1 MEAEQLLE
9 HFDRVAEAPGS
20 IAALRRFILDLAV
33 RGKLVDQDPNDEPAS
48 ELLKRIQSE
57 KEQLVRIGK
66 IKKDKSLF
74 PVTDEEISAL
84 FYTNHCT
91 YERLGNIAILQKG
104 LTGIKQAQPG
114 SFPLVVTAE
123 ERSSCDHFDFE
134 GSAAIIPMVS
144 STGHGNASMKRLH
157 YQEGKFALGNIL
169 CAVFPIIPQ
178 LISAR
183 FIYEYLTAFKEDLLV
198 AQMIGT
204 ANVSLTI
211 NKISNI
217 PIPIVSPANQERA
230 YELMGLCDRL
240 EAAQKNRENLR
251 DRLVAASLYQLNQA
265 ADSNEEFFDRARFY
279 FDNLA
284 KLNVR
289 SKHIKQLRQTIINL
303 AMCGKLVRQ
312 DSNDE
317 SVLKLLER
325 IKENK
330 RNLSNSNG
338 AKEQKKTY
346 EVPANKI
353 PYFLPSTWKW
363 INFADLIY
371 YSDAGMSP
379 KTEGFPK
386 SGDQWGVV
394 KVSSVS
400 WDRFNPDEN
409 KQLFSE
415 ANFPESAIILN
426 GDFLISRANTSALVA
441 KCVIV
446 EDQPKNLILSDKIV
460 RLHITEYCEK
470 KFVYYVNNYASHAR
484 EYYASEASGTSDSM
498 KNVSRP
504 VIYALPIP
512 LPPLA
517 EQYRIVARID
527 ELMILCD
534 QLEVQLNVIQS
545 DSDNLLETL
554 LHKSL

>member
-1 MEAEQLLE
+1 MDAEQLLE

-57 KEQLVRIGK
+57 KEQLVKSGK
-66 IKKDKSLF
+66 IKKDKSNS
-74 PVTDEEISAL
+74 PVTDEEISVL
-84 FYTNHCT
+84 FYANHCT

-169 CAVFPIIPQ
+169 CAVFPITPQ

-198 AQMIGT
+198 SQMLGT

-251 DRLVAASLYQLNQA
+251 DRLVAASLHQLNQA

-284 KLNVR
+284 KLSVR
-289 SKHIKQLRQTIINL
+289 SEHISQLRQTILNFAVSSKLVSQSPSDELATDLLKQVRAEKIKLVKDGTIPKQKMSLTDSVELAFNCPVSWEKISFSDVCNL
-303 AMCGKLVRQ
+303 VTSGSRGWAEYYSNSGAKFIRAQNIRFGKLKLDDIAYVELPKKTEGTRTQ
-312 DSNDE
+312 LSHGDILIVITGAGVTNPALLDVELGEAYVSQHVALVKPTKRELSQWLLLCLMAPIGGRND
-317 SVLKLLER
+317 LLER
-325 IKENK
+325 AYGSGKPGL
-330 RNLSNSNG
+330 NLDNIRSL
-338 AKEQKKTY
+338 
-346 EVPANKI
+346 KI
-353 PYFLPSTWKW
+353 
-363 INFADLIY
+363 A
-371 YSDAGMSP
+371 
-379 KTEGFPK
+379 
-386 SGDQWGVV
+386 
-394 KVSSVS
+394 
-400 WDRFNPDEN
+400 
-409 KQLFSE
+409 
-415 ANFPESAIILN
+415 
-426 GDFLISRANTSALVA
+426 
-441 KCVIV
+441 
-446 EDQPKNLILSDKIV
+446 
-460 RLHITEYCEK
+460 
-470 KFVYYVNNYASHAR
+470 
-484 EYYASEASGTSDSM
+484 
-498 KNVSRP
+498 
-504 VIYALPIP
+504 
-512 LPPLA
+512 LPPLT
-517 EQYRIVARID
+517 EQNRIISKVN
-527 ELMILCD
+527 ELMVLCD
-534 QLEVQLNVIQS
+534 RLEIQIGS
-545 DSDNLLETL
+545 TQVDSHQLLESLIKETL
-554 LHKSL
+554 SEPA